1 MGAFFVSQKTTVI
14 RSDCCLIAGV
24 RINVVGDRE
33 VCCCCS
39 VDQFSVVRKYPPV
52 PPCTLLGSTFAV
64 LCTARHSGASLNAQ
78 QGLAIIDTFQKRKVA
93 ADADGESPRKA
104 RSHHDVWSKLP
115 ADVRESAE
123 TPATS
128 STATSS
134 GGYELH
140 ASQKHALHAE
150 SPPSSSWWQEKV
162 RVMSDSGTSKC

>member
-1 MGAFFVSQKTTVI
+1 MAP
-14 RSDCCLIAGV
+14 RSMLNKGWPSSTPSKK
-24 RINVVGDRE
+24 RNVV
-33 VCCCCS
+33 
-39 VDQFSVVRKYPPV
+39 
-52 PPCTLLGSTFAV
+52 
-64 LCTARHSGASLNAQ
+64 
-78 QGLAIIDTFQKRKVA
+78 

-140 ASQKHALHAE
+140 ASQKHALHTE
-150 SPPSSSWWQEKV
+150 NPPSSSWWQEKV
-162 RVMSDSGTSKC
+162 RVMSDSGTSKCLHSFQLTEPLSWRRICATREKGINRIVGPRKS